1 MNPENI
7 YTNELIKKINPTVL
21 TAGSSLFASA
31 TAGDPDSKLLA
42 AELMKDVLPEK
53 EKNNAF
59 YSVPEKDKSELIRLS
74 QAVSAAILTRYRI
87 TNRLFEI
94 LKMTTFMDIGCGFTQ
109 RGIEL
114 SKKKGTTYYG
124 IDLPSVTERMI
135 PAVTSVIGAV
145 HVYNRITYHTADA
158 TDLNALRSVIHGR
171 SPLFISTEGLMMY
184 LTVPEAIS
192 VTDNICSLLEEFGGV
207 WVTADPEM
215 SRLNETVI
223 NSLYGE
229 DAERMN
235 DLIEHTFGKS
245 SESNIYSNGLTSG
258 NGANADVFLKE
269 HGFDVRCVPAADL
282 LDGIELPDNNL
293 KEIYKNINFRI
304 MTSKVRYEHIRSPQ
318 RGGSMTIETERQEE
332 QTVMRVSGRIDTVT
346 APEFIKE
353 YQRIKAGTELKKLV
367 IDMGNVI
374 YVSSAGIRAL
384 LMIFKELSSSVFS
397 LANLTPEVSEI
408 FHTTGLSD
416 TL

>member
-1 MNPENI
+1 M
-7 YTNELIKKINPTVL
+7 
-21 TAGSSLFASA
+21 
-31 TAGDPDSKLLA
+31 
-42 AELMKDVLPEK
+42 
-53 EKNNAF
+53 
-59 YSVPEKDKSELIRLS
+59 
-74 QAVSAAILTRYRI
+74 LTRYRI

-184 LTVPEAIS
+184 LSVPEAIS

-318 RGGSMTIETERQEE
+318 RGASMTIETERQEE